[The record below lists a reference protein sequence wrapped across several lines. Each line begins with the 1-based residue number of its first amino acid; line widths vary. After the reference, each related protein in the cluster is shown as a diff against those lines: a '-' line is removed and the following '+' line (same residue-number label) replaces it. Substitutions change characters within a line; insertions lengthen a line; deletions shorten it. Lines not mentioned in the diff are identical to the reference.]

1 MIGLFIFIGAM
12 LVLTGGGLLLIHAL
26 DSMVNGD
33 PFLPG
38 VQRVAKKIIARKAK
52 TGEFESPDYKII
64 AALEMAEYGK
74 VFTTGESAP
83 IEGLPGC
90 RWRIREDHAGDI
102 EIKLIDAS
110 DLTMELSYVLAR
122 GVAPDKLESMVKV
135 RMAKMVSA
143 EKEKV
148 VLKTAKQ
155 SIIDK
160 YNNTNV
166 EMDS

>member
-1 MIGLFIFIGAM
+1 VIGLFIFIGAM

-26 DSMVNGD
+26 DSIVNGD

-38 VQRVAKKIIARKAK
+38 VQRVAKKIITRKAK
-52 TGEFESPDYKII
+52 TGELPDYKVI

-110 DLTMELSYVLAR
+110 GLTMELSYVLAR
-122 GVAPDKLESMVKV
+122 RVAPDKLESMVKTK
-135 RMAKMVSA
+135 MAEMVSA
-143 EKEKV
+143 EKQNLI
-148 VLKTAKQ
+148 LKTAKQ
-155 SIIDK
+155 SVIDK
-160 YNNTNV
+160 YNDTHV
-166 EMDS
+166 ELEP